1 MITINR
7 VLLLLCLAL
16 AGGAFA
22 LNFVTLAP
30 NRLAA
35 GQPIM
40 LITAEPGWLPLIVV
54 AALILFIGAS
64 LKPTHFMSWLVLF
77 SSVSLLLIFIY
88 SAGNTAAHLR
98 QASSNASI
106 RVSLGSGFWVV
117 LSATSLILSESI
129 QRLSVALWARAGIFI
144 VILGGLIGMGI
155 GGHLSMLSLAQ
166 EYFNRQDVFIS
177 EVIRHGFLVISALIP
192 SLILGSFMGLWAF
205 RFPRVRGPLFSML
218 NLMQTIPS
226 IALFGLLM
234 APLAGLT
241 ELFPF
246 LKDFG
251 IRGVG
256 ATPAIIALTLYALLP
271 AARNALAGFLSVPRS
286 AIDAARGMGM
296 KPRELIWYIV
306 VPLALP
312 TLLAGMRIVVVQ
324 LIGLSV
330 VAGLIGAGGLGAFVF
345 QGIGQTAPDLVLLG
359 VLPVVLI
366 ALGADVTFD
375 FIIKS
380 VKHT

>member
-1 MITINR
+1 MIAINR

-16 AGGAFA
+16 AVGAFA
-22 LNFVTLAP
+22 LNFLSLAP
-30 NRLAA
+30 NRLAP

-40 LITAEPGWLPLIVV
+40 LETSEPRWLALTLI

-64 LKPTHFMSWLVLF
+64 LKPTHFLNGLVLL
-77 SSVSLLLIFIY
+77 SSISLQLMLVF
-88 SAGNTAAHLR
+88 SAGDTAAHLH
-98 QASSNASI
+98 QESSNSSI
-106 RVSLGSGFWVV
+106 RVSLGSGFWLA
-117 LSATSLILSESI
+117 LSATSLIIIDSI
-129 QRLSVALWARAGIFI
+129 HRLSVALWARAGIFV
-144 VILGGLIGMGI
+144 VILSGLIGMGI
-155 GGHLSMLSLAQ
+155 SGHLSMLSLAQ

-192 SLILGSFMGLWAF
+192 SLVVGSLMGLWAF
-205 RFPRVRGPLFSML
+205 RVSSVRAPLFSML
-218 NLMQTIPS
+218 NLLQTIPS
-226 IALFGLLM
+226 IAMFGLLM

-241 ELFPF
+241 ELLPF

-256 ATPAIIALTLYALLP
+256 VTPAIIALTLYALLP
-271 AARNALAGFLSVPRS
+271 VARNALAGFLSVPRN
-286 AIDAARGMGM
+286 AIDVGRGMGM
-296 KPRELIWYIV
+296 KPRELIWFIV

-359 VLPVVLI
+359 VLPVVLM
-366 ALGADVTFD
+366 ALCADVIFD
-375 FIIKS
+375 FIITAA
-380 VKHT
+380 KHV